1 VFARQRE
8 FITDIPRLLA
18 RPLVVPDTAVNTED
32 NLSSRVVKRNLY
44 RLGFPEDLLST
55 YHVLLDELVNRRN
68 NIAHGADSTPV
79 KETDYER
86 LRKAVFQTMDELTLS
101 IVAAIENAQFS
112 RAQTP
117 TAATGSVATPS
128 TR

>member
-1 VFARQRE
+1 
-8 FITDIPRLLA
+8 
-18 RPLVVPDTAVNTED
+18 
-32 NLSSRVVKRNLY
+32 
-44 RLGFPEDLLST
+44 
-55 YHVLLDELVNRRN
+55 VLLDELVNRRN

-128 TR
+128 TAEQRSGMFRVLGGYAWDGRERPTG